1 MLRTLNEKKLFVTR
15 ELIASLSHKN
25 RDVETALNASAV
37 LIELVES
44 EKSLEIFMENDG
56 QLVGEM
62 IDLAIDPSNSTN
74 Q

>member
-15 ELIASLSHKN
+15 ELIASLGHKN

-56 QLVGEM
+56 
-62 IDLAIDPSNSTN
+62 
-74 Q
+74 

>member
-15 ELIASLSHKN
+15 ELIASLGHKN